1 LGQRARQTHE
11 SEQAPGPFPRESHAC
26 RQPLGATLQVDSKE
40 SGVGRRDE
48 RSRFAVEVVLLSP
61 LFTSTFGLV
70 LGGFSPC
77 QHITDGS
84 IPLDGSPF
92 QAMPGILMG
101 TLFSHRLPTY
111 SALST
116 AWILIFSNLRTLT
129 LNPCRGRMPW
139 RTPHFRKR
147 TPKMPLKK
155 PPLFMTKH
163 PTQQGNL
170 TTTIMHQLMV
180 HQA

>member
-1 LGQRARQTHE
+1 MGQRARRTHE

-26 RQPLGATLQVDSKE
+26 RRPLGATLQVGSKE

-48 RSRFAVEVVLLSP
+48 RSRFAVDVVLPSP
-61 LFTSTFGLV
+61 LFTTTFGLV
-70 LGGFSPC
+70 LGGFFPR

-92 QAMPGILMG
+92 PVKQCRESRWSP
-101 TLFSHRLPTY
+101 LPP
-111 SALST
+111 
-116 AWILIFSNLRTLT
+116 LILRTVNSMDSHLLEPKDANT
-129 LNPCRGRMPW
+129 EPLSQVK

-147 TPKMPLKK
+147 TPKMPLKQ

-163 PTQQGNL
+163 PTKKA
-170 TTTIMHQLMV
+170 ISPRR
-180 HQA
+180 